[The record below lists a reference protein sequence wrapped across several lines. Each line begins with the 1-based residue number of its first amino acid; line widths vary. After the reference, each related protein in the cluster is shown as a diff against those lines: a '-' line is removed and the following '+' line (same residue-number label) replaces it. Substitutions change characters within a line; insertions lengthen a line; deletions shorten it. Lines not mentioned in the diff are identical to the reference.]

1 MKAYTK
7 YLKDLI
13 QSRKDHGLQEWRQFG
28 SSSYDPDYKGS
39 AQYNNE
45 VEELEGLLGGTSF
58 TNDEMMRRDF
68 LARKY
73 GINGPQDFSKLQAI
87 KNNELSRIGTLQ
99 QNLIKTSA
107 EDDARYDATQ
117 NPKALRAQAA
127 ELIKRAEELERAP
140 AAPAAAAPS
149 EAAPEVKSASPA
161 VDPMQM
167 WNALTQQFQNI
178 AATALKDVGN
188 AASQTA
194 PKAAAPAKKA
204 AGKTASTRAAARPAA
219 KKAAPSRARKRS

>member
-140 AAPAAAAPS
+140 AAPA
-149 EAAPEVKSASPA
+149 SP
-161 VDPMQM
+161 
-167 WNALTQQFQNI
+167 
-178 AATALKDVGN
+178 
-188 AASQTA
+188 
-194 PKAAAPAKKA
+194 AAPAA
-204 AGKTASTRAAARPAA
+204 PAA
-219 KKAAPSRARKRS
+219 PTEPASKITPGQNARDDLLARQSAVTTESAELTRWLKIAGLR

>member
-13 QSRKDHGLQEWRQFG
+13 QRRKDHGLQEWRQFG

-73 GINGPQDFSKLQAI
+73 GINGPKDFSKLQAI
-87 KNNELSRIGTLQ
+87 KKNELSRIGTLQ

-140 AAPAAAAPS
+140 AAPAAPAAP
-149 EAAPEVKSASPA
+149 PEPASKITPGQNARDDLLARQGAVTTESAE
-161 VDPMQM
+161 
-167 WNALTQQFQNI
+167 LTRWLKI
-178 AATALKDVGN
+178 AGL
-188 AASQTA
+188 
-194 PKAAAPAKKA
+194 
-204 AGKTASTRAAARPAA
+204 R
-219 KKAAPSRARKRS
+219 